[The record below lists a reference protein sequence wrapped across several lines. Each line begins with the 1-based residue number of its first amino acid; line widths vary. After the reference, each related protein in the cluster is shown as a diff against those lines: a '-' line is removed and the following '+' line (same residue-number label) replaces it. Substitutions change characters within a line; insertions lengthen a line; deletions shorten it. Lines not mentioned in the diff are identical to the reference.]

1 MLPETDPNEIK
12 YLIRDPL
19 EALGYRFASD
29 DSLIHIAAGTNY
41 YPALAQ
47 QFCKDLL
54 NRLRDR
60 LRAQS
65 VPWSSDQG
73 PPYEIRPEVID
84 EVFDSKETRDRIRDL
99 FKWTIQLDSR
109 YEFLTYL
116 IARQS
121 FGNNDTR
128 LNSVPIEDIRESA
141 LREWPQ
147 GFESDPTYETFEVLL
162 DEMVGLGIL
171 REVLSKNS
179 KKFTIRTRNLRMLL
193 GNNDEIE
200 RRFSDAKTLTPPSKP
215 QTSQIRTSFGNGRL
229 SSLTGSHEE
238 RLFSRKPGVGLI
250 FGTRLAGLDHVQE
263 SLKEVKT
270 QELSLK
276 LYDTDADLA
285 SLDSQLREVAQRR
298 APGFHIVFVDAR
310 YVGKTDLTVL
320 IEKAL
325 TFVSELSPSSN
336 RVIRPVFL
344 GGPSEA
350 WMWME
355 FQTPPSASGVAELWN
370 IWLGPCAKG
379 FAHAW
384 LKDKEAS
391 AYADLERVG
400 PPVYSPWS
408 IVVEEAA
415 GKSSPATMA
424 NATNRAL
431 DNPEIVSDVLLDV
444 SAVKSVFRILLMF
457 SDDVNDPITATANM
471 ISEWV
476 QEEYQEQVS
485 EDEASRILE
494 WASRLGIVCIEE
506 NGYRLDT
513 AYVIGLKAIFE

>member
-1 MLPETDPNEIK
+1 MRIGPMLPETDPNEIK
-12 YLIRDPL
+12 HLIRDPL

-99 FKWTIQLDSR
+99 FKWTIQLDAR

-121 FGNNDTR
+121 FGNNDAR

-215 QTSQIRTSFGNGRL
+215 QTSQIRTNFGNGRL

-250 FGTRLAGLDHVQE
+250 FSTRLAGLDHVQE

-276 LYDTDADLA
+276 LYETDADLA

-310 YVGKTDLTVL
+310 RVRNTNLAEL
-320 IEKAL
+320 IEKG
-325 TFVSELSPSSN
+325 T
-336 RVIRPVFL
+336 
-344 GGPSEA
+344 
-350 WMWME
+350 
-355 FQTPPSASGVAELWN
+355 
-370 IWLGPCAKG
+370 
-379 FAHAW
+379 H
-384 LKDKEAS
+384 
-391 AYADLERVG
+391 
-400 PPVYSPWS
+400 
-408 IVVEEAA
+408 
-415 GKSSPATMA
+415 
-424 NATNRAL
+424 
-431 DNPEIVSDVLLDV
+431 
-444 SAVKSVFRILLMF
+444 
-457 SDDVNDPITATANM
+457 
-471 ISEWV
+471 
-476 QEEYQEQVS
+476 
-485 EDEASRILE
+485 
-494 WASRLGIVCIEE
+494 VCQ
-506 NGYRLDT
+506 
-513 AYVIGLKAIFE
+513 